1 MTAELMNGVPIMITG
16 IVVVLGLLALL
27 AVCIEV
33 VVRVDD
39 LMTAGEKEKALPE
52 TGTAA
57 SESALPEEAE
67 EISPEVA
74 AVIGLALHEF
84 FDLQHRLGK
93 VVNITGPDAS
103 RWSASG
109 RTARMRHVPAG
120 NVCSSVPC
128 HGATNSFAQ

>member
-57 SESALPEEAE
+57 SESALPEYF
-67 EISPEVA
+67 V
-74 AVIGLALHEF
+74 
-84 FDLQHRLGK
+84 
-93 VVNITGPDAS
+93 
-103 RWSASG
+103 
-109 RTARMRHVPAG
+109 
-120 NVCSSVPC
+120 
-128 HGATNSFAQ
+128 